1 MDIKSVVL
9 NQLTNTNGLYSL
21 MIQNHL
27 YGCFIIMEDI
37 AQNKFEVN
45 GTVFSTPKFSFDS
58 DKQFSEIGL
67 RYGFVM
73 DTKLA
78 LTTFNPEYKEM
89 WLKQFN
95 AVNVAKNIED
105 VDKIEDE
112 IIEVI
117 RSIVSP
123 EDSFFFNALDTGSL
137 PQEWIATVLN
147 LLKHVTPTTPV
158 NPVDTVD
165 TVDPVTLVTPE
176 KDIELEKTAIS
187 VAITE
192 KPIKRKGKTR
202 RNKPIPVKKPLS
214 KTRRNA

>member
-1 MDIKSVVL
+1 MDIKNVVL

-21 MIQNHL
+21 MLQNHL

-37 AQNKFEVN
+37 AQNKFQVN
-45 GTVFSTPKFSFDS
+45 GTVFSTPTFSFDS

-78 LTTFNPEYKEM
+78 LTTFNPEYKEG
-89 WLKQFN
+89 WLTQFN
-95 AVNVAKNIED
+95 NINSSKNIDD

-112 IIEVI
+112 LIEVI
-117 RSIVSP
+117 RSFVNP
-123 EDSFFFNALDTGSL
+123 DDAFFFNALDTGSL
-137 PQEWIATVLN
+137 PQEWIAKILN
-147 LLKHVTPTTPV
+147 LLTPV
-158 NPVDTVD
+158 IPITPVIENS
-165 TVDPVTLVTPE
+165 E
-176 KDIELEKTAIS
+176 KDIDIEKTAIS

-192 KPIKRKGKTR
+192 KPIKRRGKTR
-202 RNKPIPVKKPLS
+202 RCKPIPVKKPLS

>member
-45 GTVFSTPKFSFDS
+45 GTIFSTPKFSFDC

-105 VDKIEDE
+105 VDKIEDA

-147 LLKHVTPTTPV
+147 LLNHVTPTTPV
-158 NPVDTVD
+158 NPVD
-165 TVDPVTLVTPE
+165 PE
-176 KDIELEKTAIS
+176 KDIEIEKTAIS

-202 RNKPIPVKKPLS
+202 RSKAIPVKKPLFR
-214 KTRRNA
+214 TRRNV

>member
-45 GTVFSTPKFSFDS
+45 GTIFSTPKFSFDC

-95 AVNVAKNIED
+95 DVNAVKNIED
-105 VDKIEDE
+105 VDKIEDA

-117 RSIVSP
+117 RSLVSP
-123 EDSFFFNALDTGSL
+123 EDAFFFNALDTGSL
-137 PQEWIATVLN
+137 PQEWIATVLH
-147 LLKHVTPTTPV
+147 LLNHITP
-158 NPVDTVD
+158 
-165 TVDPVTLVTPE
+165 VDPVIVTPETPVTPE
-176 KDIELEKTAIS
+176 KDIEIEKTAIS

-202 RNKPIPVKKPLS
+202 RSKAIPVKKPLFR
-214 KTRRNA
+214 TRRNV

>member
-45 GTVFSTPKFSFDS
+45 GTIFSTPKFSFDC

-95 AVNVAKNIED
+95 AVNLAKNIED
-105 VDKIEDE
+105 VDKIEDA

-147 LLKHVTPTTPV
+147 LLNHVTPTTPV
-158 NPVDTVD
+158 NPVD
-165 TVDPVTLVTPE
+165 PE
-176 KDIELEKTAIS
+176 KDIEIEKTAIS

-202 RNKPIPVKKPLS
+202 RSKAIPVKKPLFR
-214 KTRRNA
+214 TRRNV

>member
-1 MDIKSVVL
+1 
-9 NQLTNTNGLYSL
+9 
-21 MIQNHL
+21 
-27 YGCFIIMEDI
+27 MEDI

-45 GTVFSTPKFSFDS
+45 GTIFSTPKFSFDC

-105 VDKIEDE
+105 VDKIEDA

-147 LLKHVTPTTPV
+147 LLNHVTPTTPV
-158 NPVDTVD
+158 NPVD
-165 TVDPVTLVTPE
+165 PE
-176 KDIELEKTAIS
+176 KDIEIEKTAIS

-202 RNKPIPVKKPLS
+202 RSKAIPVKKPLFR
-214 KTRRNA
+214 TRRNV